1 MRVRRSQHLERYR
14 IRGGNRLHGEV
25 EISGAKNAA
34 VAIIPAALMV
44 NGKCRIENL
53 PQISDTEALLLIL
66 ESLGAKVEQIDRSTV
81 EIDATNAT
89 WMGADYDRMRKIRA
103 SYYFVG
109 SMLGRFGIARTTMPG
124 GCNFGVRPID
134 QHVKGMN
141 ALGAEVDISDF
152 ITAHVPGGRLRGAS
166 VYLDKVSVGATMNIM
181 IAAVL
186 AEGRTIIEN
195 AAREPH
201 IVDLANFLN
210 SMGADVRGA
219 GTDTIKVNGVEQL
232 HGGTYTIIP
241 DQIEAG
247 TYMAATAAVGGEVL
261 IKNVIPKHLDCITA
275 KLREMGVTVEE
286 YGESV
291 LVRST
296 GRLRRANVKTQPYPG
311 FPTDMQPQISVA
323 LCLADGTS
331 VVTEGVYDNRYKYIQ
346 ELGRM
351 GADAQVDGCTAI
363 INGVEGLH
371 GAEVRAC
378 DLRAGAAVVIAGLC
392 ATGETVVTDIR
403 FIERGYENFVGK
415 LRGVG
420 ADIVLERDGAEQCAA
435 AAAE

>member
-1 MRVRRSQHLERYR
+1 MERYR

-210 SMGADVRGA
+210 SMGADIRGT
-219 GTDTIKVNGVEQL
+219 GTDSIRIQGVERL
-232 HGGTYTIIP
+232 HGGTYSVIP

-247 TYMAATAAVGGEVL
+247 TYMAACAAAGGEVRL
-261 IKNVIPKHLDCITA
+261 ANVIPRHLECISA
-275 KLREMGVTVEE
+275 KLREMGVTVVE
-286 YGESV
+286 GGDSV
-291 LVRST
+291 LVRSN
-296 GRLRRANVKTQPYPG
+296 GRLRHTNVKTQPYPG

>member
-1 MRVRRSQHLERYR
+1 MTKYIVQ
-14 IRGGNRLHGEV
+14 GGSPLFGEV
-25 EISGAKNAA
+25 HISGAKNAA
-34 VAIIPAALMV
+34 VAILPAALLV
-44 NGKCRIENL
+44 DGVCRIENI
-53 PQISDTEALLLIL
+53 PQISDVTVLLKIL
-66 ESLGAKVEQIDRSTV
+66 EQLGAKVRVLNRSDV
-81 EIDATNAT
+81 ELDCRHIVTTRAPQELAH
-89 WMGADYDRMRKIRA
+89 KLRA
-103 SYYFVG
+103 SYYFIG
-109 SMLGRFGIARTTMPG
+109 ALLGRFGEAEVSMPG

-134 QHVKGMN
+134 QHIKGMT
-141 ALGAEVDISDF
+141 AMGANVEVKNGFVYADTPD
-152 ITAHVPGGRLRGAS
+152 GRLRGAK
-166 VYLDKVSVGATMNIM
+166 VYLDKVSVGATMNII
-181 IAAVL
+181 IAATL
-186 AEGRTIIEN
+186 ARGRTVIEN

-210 SMGADVRGA
+210 SMGADIRGA
-219 GTDTIKVNGVEQL
+219 GTDSIRIQGVERL
-232 HGGTYTIIP
+232 HGGTYSVIP

-247 TYMAATAAVGGEVL
+247 TYMAACAAAGGEVRL
-261 IKNVIPKHLDCITA
+261 ANVIPRHLECISA
-275 KLREMGVTVEE
+275 KLREMGVTVVE
-286 YGESV
+286 GGDSV
-291 LVRST
+291 LVRSN
-296 GRLRRANVKTQPYPG
+296 GRLRHTNVKTQPYPG

>member
-1 MRVRRSQHLERYR
+1 MERYR

-166 VYLDKVSVGATMNIM
+166 VYLDKVSVGATMNII
-181 IAAVL
+181 IAATL
-186 AEGRTIIEN
+186 ARGRTVIEN

-210 SMGADVRGA
+210 SMGADIRGA
-219 GTDTIKVNGVEQL
+219 GTDSIRIQGVERL
-232 HGGTYTIIP
+232 HGGTYSVIP

-247 TYMAATAAVGGEVL
+247 TYMTACAAAGGEVL
-261 IKNVIPKHLDCITA
+261 LTNVIPRHLECISA
-275 KLREMGVTVEE
+275 KLREMGVTVVE
-286 YGESV
+286 GGDSV
-291 LVRST
+291 LVRSN
-296 GRLRRANVKTQPYPG
+296 GRLRHTNVKTQPYPG

-346 ELGRM
+346 ELARM
-351 GADAQVDGCTAI
+351 GADAQVNGCTAVL
-363 INGVEGLH
+363 NGVDGLH

-392 ATGETVVTDIR
+392 AAGETVVTDIH

-415 LRGVG
+415 LHSVG
-420 ADIVLERDGAEQCAA
+420 ADIVLERDDAEQCV